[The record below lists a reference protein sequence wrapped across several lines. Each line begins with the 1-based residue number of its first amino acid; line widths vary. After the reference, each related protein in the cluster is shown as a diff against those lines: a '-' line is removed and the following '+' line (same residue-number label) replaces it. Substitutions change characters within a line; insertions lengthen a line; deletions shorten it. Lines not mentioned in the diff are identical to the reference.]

1 MSGWQQHLIIA
12 PILIPL
18 VAGATLLFFDERER
32 VIKAMISVV
41 SGLALAAVAISLFR
55 LANNGDGSFEGVYL
69 LGNWPAP
76 FGIVLVVD
84 RLSALMLVLAS
95 ILAIPTLVYALA
107 R

>member
-12 PILIPL
+12 PIVIPL
-18 VAGATLLFFDERER
+18 VAGALLLFFDERER
-32 VIKAMISVV
+32 VLKAMISLV
-41 SGLALAAVAISLFR
+41 SCLALAAVAISLFR
-55 LANNGDGSFEGVYL
+55 LAGDAKGFEGVYL

-95 ILAIPTLVYALA
+95 SMFGLTPG